1 MKRSHYLFIAI
12 SLMAMATL
20 LGAQET
26 LQIVSVDQLPFSV
39 QMVSDAIVMAS

>member
-1 MKRSHYLFIAI
+1 MKRSHHLFITI
-12 SLMAMATL
+12 WLVAMATL

>member
-1 MKRSHYLFIAI
+1 VKRSHYLFITI
-12 SLMAMATL
+12 WLMATL
-20 LGAQET
+20 LGAQEA

>member
-1 MKRSHYLFIAI
+1 
-12 SLMAMATL
+12 MAMATL

>member
-1 MKRSHYLFIAI
+1 MKRSHYLFITI
-12 SLMAMATL
+12 WLMAMATL

>member
-1 MKRSHYLFIAI
+1 MKRSHYLFITI
-12 SLMAMATL
+12 WLMAMATL

-26 LQIVSVDQLPFSV
+26 PQIVSVDQLPFSV

>member
-1 MKRSHYLFIAI
+1 MKRSHHLFITI
-12 SLMAMATL
+12 WLMAMATL